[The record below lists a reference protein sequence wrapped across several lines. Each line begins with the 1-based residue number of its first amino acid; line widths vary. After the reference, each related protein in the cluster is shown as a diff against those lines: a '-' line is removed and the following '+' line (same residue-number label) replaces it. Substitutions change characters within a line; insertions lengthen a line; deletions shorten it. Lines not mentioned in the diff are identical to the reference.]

1 MFKTFFAK
9 VGTWFKAIPANAVK
23 AVKAAGTTAAGIVYF
38 CGWFPCFVVK
48 TYWERFTG
56 FGEFAIEGVKNFFA
70 KFKKADAEVEC
81 ADCDCDCE
89 PAGAEA

>member
-23 AVKAAGTTAAGIVYF
+23 AVKAAGIVYF

-48 TYWERFTG
+48 TYWELFTG